1 MEICKNECSGKY
13 FIYIH
18 AINADQL
25 LLVTPIG
32 AIKSLEKKYFSEPI
46 EVDENQSLLEQ
57 NITKQQYEAYQAH
70 EKNRYDEPTEK
81 FLFIFENLNPREQ
94 QDFYRYVS
102 AKMNT

>member
-13 FIYIH
+13 FIYIY

-46 EVDENQSLLEQ
+46 DVDENQSVLEQ
-57 NITKQQYEAYQAH
+57 HITKQQYEAYQAH

-81 FLFIFENLNPREQ
+81 FLLDLKICTLENNRTFTVMYLQR
-94 QDFYRYVS
+94 
-102 AKMNT
+102 